1 MLPST
6 STEER
11 EEEPENMLP
20 DLPESE
26 LFHIHFI
33 AHSHDDV
40 GWLKSPKDYFDTQVR
55 FILTGVVDEL
65 GKKEHRKFSWTEIYY
80 FERWWN
86 MQNESTREDVRVLVK
101 KGQLEFVNGGWASS
115 DEACPTYEE
124 LIVNIMTGHAF
135 L

>member
-1 MLPST
+1 MLP
-6 STEER
+6 E
-11 EEEPENMLP
+11 LP
-20 DLPESE
+20 DSE

-40 GWLKSPKDYFDTQVR
+40 GWLKTPKDYYDTQVR
-55 FILTGVVDEL
+55 FILTGIVDEL
-65 GKKEHRKFSWTEIYY
+65 GKRDRRKFSWTEIYY

-101 KGQLEFVNGGWASS
+101 KGQLEFVNGGWAAS